1 MRELGEVVKE
11 YRLLVISHEYVIH
24 SMVTT
29 VSKLQR
35 LFGSGGD
42 SRP

>member
-1 MRELGEVVKE
+1 MRELGEVVKK
-11 YRLLVISHEYVIH
+11 YRLLVTSHGDVIH

-29 VSKLQR
+29 VSKFQG